1 MEAWSTSQRAAA
13 SSARSREKREKY
25 EGVWVMLEVG
35 GGGNNASRHCGRN
48 SNRRTVTSV
57 YFIFLCILFFFPFFF
72 ALFKFYGSLYKDSL
86 GDVYRNQCFEGFLFL
101 YRKFESLKVVNM
113 GGWKEKKKRVT

>member
-57 YFIFLCILFFFPFFF
+57 YFIFLCILFFFLHYSSFMEVCTKARWATFIEIN
-72 ALFKFYGSLYKDSL
+72 
-86 GDVYRNQCFEGFLFL
+86 V
-101 YRKFESLKVVNM
+101 LKVYFYIESSKV
-113 GGWKEKKKRVT
+113 

>member
-72 ALFKFYGSLYKDSL
+72 ALFKFYGSLYKGSL
-86 GDVYRNQCFEGFLFL
+86 GDVYRDQCFEGVFL

-113 GGWKEKKKRVT
+113 GGWKEKKKE

>member
-25 EGVWVMLEVG
+25 EGVWVMLEIG

-57 YFIFLCILFFFPFFF
+57 YFIFLCILFFFPFSFF
-72 ALFKFYGSLYKDSL
+72 ALFKFYGSLYKGSL
-86 GDVYRNQCFEGFLFL
+86 GDVYRDQCFEGVFL

-113 GGWKEKKKRVT
+113 KGWKEKKKRVT